1 MRLDYQS
8 SVDLCVLCELCAFV
22 RDIWSKVLMSRP
34 TRSRQLHIFIFSF
47 FLLFGIL
54 PSCFAQD
61 EPRGNRAM
69 ADRYAQWAKNTLE
82 MGLWSEAHS
91 GLERAADFADVSSDI
106 GYLLALT
113 RIHENKPRPSVL
125 EALNLALL
133 VDRWVLYNAEPARLL
148 KAETLIAL
156 RSYPEALQELSIISK
171 SPMQASLTLKALA
184 NYSYPDFR
192 RNMREA
198 LDIYPRETEPV
209 RIFLNFL
216 SNEDAAGRNPERDDL
231 DLLEIVIRRL
241 PLLIQN
247 DPELAW
253 LAAPFIRDVEEARR
267 LVRAY
272 WAMNNPALQSIPVA
286 LKLGVID
293 EEIALDELFNP
304 YVNSLDLALLDKVWE
319 LFRTENTLT
328 MLKNR
333 LASYSGIITED
344 SNRDGIPETIVKY
357 HRGLLEYSSVDV
369 NQDGIHDLFINYE
382 AGVPWRGMTFLPP
395 ENSGRKQAEV
405 FWERYPAILEVRLDG
420 AKYIPRPLDLFFNPV
435 RFVNLFG
442 GGTLFPRWD
451 PLNPPLTRK
460 VLVSQSLRV
469 ERPSLEFPGG
479 IEVVELE
486 QGIPVRAREYVGSL
500 MVSETDFLR
509 GRPQHQRVDLDFDG
523 KMDTV
528 RFFKKEYRQMELE
541 ELWNFDRIYDRVVTV
556 YDWEEL

>member
-1 MRLDYQS
+1 MLQ
-8 SVDLCVLCELCAFV
+8 
-22 RDIWSKVLMSRP
+22 P
-34 TRSRQLHIFIFSF
+34 TRSRQLHVFIIL
-47 FLLFGIL
+47 FLGIL
-54 PSCFAQD
+54 SQGFAQD
-61 EPRGNRAM
+61 ELRGNRAM

-82 MGLWSEAHS
+82 MGLWSEAHF

-113 RIHENKPRPSVL
+113 RVHENKPRPSVL

-133 VDRWVLYNAEPARLL
+133 VDRWVIYNAELARLF

-156 RSYPEALQELSIISK
+156 RFYPEALQELSIIRK
-171 SPMQASLTLKALA
+171 GPKQAALTLKTLA
-184 NYSYPDFR
+184 NYSFPDFR
-192 RNMREA
+192 RSMRDA

-231 DLLEIVIRRL
+231 DLLEIIIRRL
-241 PLLIQN
+241 PLLIQD

-253 LAAPFIRDVEEARR
+253 MASPFIRDVEEAGR

-272 WAMNNPALQSIPVA
+272 RAVNMPSLQSIPVA

-293 EEIALDELFNP
+293 EETALDELF
-304 YVNSLDLALLDKVWE
+304 SFSAHLDLALLDKVWE
-319 LFRTENTLT
+319 ILRSDTAKT

-333 LASYSGIITED
+333 LASYTGIITED
-344 SNRDGIPETIVKY
+344 SNRDGVPETTVKY
-357 HRGLLEYSSVDV
+357 HRGLLEYSFIDV
-369 NQDGIHDLFINYE
+369 NQNDIYDLIVYYE
-382 AGVPWRGMTFLPP
+382 AGVPWRGMALLPP
-395 ENSGRKQAEV
+395 ENSGRKQAEI

-420 AKYIPRPLDLFFNPV
+420 TKFIPRPLDHFFNPV
-435 RFVNLFG
+435 RFVDLFG
-442 GGTLFPRWD
+442 SGTLFPRWD

-460 VLVSQSLRV
+460 VLVSKSLRV

-479 IEVVELE
+479 IEIVELE
-486 QGIPVRAREYVGSL
+486 QGIPVRAREYVGRL

-528 RFFKKEYRQMELE
+528 RFFRKEYRQVELE
-541 ELWNFDRIYDRVVTV
+541 DLWDFDRIYDRVVTV

>member
-1 MRLDYQS
+1 MGRGS
-8 SVDLCVLCELCAFV
+8 ISGKFC
-22 RDIWSKVLMSRP
+22 K
-34 TRSRQLHIFIFSF
+34 IFFI

-54 PSCFAQD
+54 PHGFAQD

-91 GLERAADFADVSSDI
+91 GIERAADFADVSSDI

-113 RIHENKPRPSVL
+113 RVHENKPRASVL

-133 VDRWVLYNAEPARLL
+133 VDRWVFYNAELARLF

-156 RSYPEALQELSIISK
+156 RFYPEALQELSLISK
-171 SPMQASLTLKALA
+171 SPRQASLTLKALA

-253 LAAPFIRDVEEARR
+253 MASPFIRDVEEARR

-272 WAMNNPALQSIPVA
+272 RAMNKPALQSIPVA

-293 EEIALDELFNP
+293 EEMALEELFN
-304 YVNSLDLALLDKVWE
+304 YSVNSLDLALLDKVWE
-319 LFRTENTLT
+319 LFRSDTTKT
-328 MLKNR
+328 MLKNK

-344 SNRDGIPETIVKY
+344 SDRDGIPETVVKY
-357 HRGLLEYSSVDV
+357 HRGLLEYSFVDV
-369 NQDGIHDLFINYE
+369 NQDGIHDLIVHYE
-382 AGVPWRGMTFLPP
+382 AGVPLRGMVFLPP
-395 ENSGRKQAEV
+395 ENSGRKQAEI
-405 FWERYPAILEVRLDG
+405 FWERYPSILEVRLDG
-420 AKYIPRPLDLFFNPV
+420 TKFIPRPLDFFFNPL

-451 PLNPPLTRK
+451 FLYPPLTRK

-528 RFFKKEYRQMELE
+528 RFYRKEYRQVELE
-541 ELWNFDRIYDRVVTV
+541 ELWDFDRVYDRVVTV